1 MITPQVV
8 SLSLWAKLRLYW
20 LLTKPRLSVVVV
32 FSAVMGALIGGGEGW
47 WLWPLLLIGG
57 YGVTG
62 AANAFNQV
70 IERETDGLM
79 ERTAM
84 RPLPSGQLAVAEAV
98 AAALGWTVIGVLAL
112 AFIRWEVAAIGVF
125 ALLMYVLAYTPLKR
139 VGPVSVLIGAIPGA
153 LPPAIGYLASR
164 LALDEWFWMLF
175 GIQFLWQFPHFW
187 IIAWISQADY
197 ERAGLRMLPFSDQK
211 LNKLAILVGAVVLT
225 FSGLLVGVFLG
236 WGGMLWM
243 GMLGIG
249 ITVLAYR
256 FYRRSEQVRARQMLI
271 GLTLFLTLFYMG
283 LWIWSQG

>member
-47 WLWPLLLIGG
+47 WLWSLLLIGG

-70 IERETDGLM
+70 IERETDSLM

-98 AAALGWTVIGVLAL
+98 GVAVGWAAIGGAALAL
-112 AFIRWEVAAIGVF
+112 IRWEVAALGIL
-125 ALLMYVLAYTPLKR
+125 ALLMYVFAYTPLKR
-139 VGPVSVLIGAIPGA
+139 VGPISVLVGAIPGA

-187 IIAWISQADY
+187 IIAWISQTDY
-197 ERAGLRMLPFSDQK
+197 ERAGFRMLPFAVPK
-211 LNKLAILVGAVVLT
+211 LNRLAILAGAVVLA
-225 FSGLLVGVFLG
+225 FSSLLVGAFLG
-236 WGGMLWM
+236 LGAMLWM
-243 GMLGIG
+243 GMLGVG
-249 ITVLAYR
+249 VVGLTFR
-256 FYRRSEQVRARQMLI
+256 FYRRPEQVLARQMLI
-271 GLTLFLTLFYMG
+271 GLTLFLTLFYTG
-283 LWIWSQG
+283 LWIWPQG

>member
-20 LLTKPRLSVVVV
+20 LLTKPRLSIVVV
-32 FSAVMGALIGGGEGW
+32 FSAMMGALIGGGEGW

-62 AANAFNQV
+62 AANALNQV
-70 IERETDGLM
+70 IERDTDSLM

-98 AAALGWTVIGVLAL
+98 GVALGWAGIGIAAL

-125 ALLMYVLAYTPLKR
+125 ALLMYVFAYTPLKR
-139 VGPVSVLIGAIPGA
+139 VGPVSVLVGAIPGA
-153 LPPAIGYLASR
+153 LPPAIGYLGSR
-164 LALDEWFWMLF
+164 LVLDEWFWMLF

-187 IIAWISQADY
+187 IIAWISQTDY
-197 ERAGLRMLPFSDQK
+197 ERAGFRMLPFSDRK
-211 LNKLAILVGAVVLT
+211 LNRLAILLGSVILA
-225 FSGLLVGVFLG
+225 FSGFLVGIFLG
-236 WGGMLWM
+236 WGGSLWM
-243 GMLGIG
+243 GGLGVG
-249 ITVLAYR
+249 VLVLAFR
-256 FYRRSEQVRARQMLI
+256 FYWRSEHASARQMLI
-271 GLTLFLTLFYMG
+271 GLTLFLMLFYTG